1 MMTAASK
8 SPSPSRV
15 ATALKQ
21 PSQLEGA
28 VGVKMRILS
37 EDEFVEIYAQKGGC
51 MVEYEDVKDLD
62 CHVVWT
68 EVEDL
73 EGNGTVLLPGFHF
86 VNRVSYLISEKPWTD
101 EDAEQGLEVQ
111 WCVFGDDE
119 YNDEY
124 ENEESV

>member
-1 MMTAASK
+1 
-8 SPSPSRV
+8 
-15 ATALKQ
+15 
-21 PSQLEGA
+21 
-28 VGVKMRILS
+28 MRILS

-73 EGNGTVLLPGFHF
+73 EGNGTVLLPGFHL
-86 VNRVSYLISEKPWTD
+86 VNRVSYLISDKPWTD